1 MLLLISDS
9 KVESYFDCCE
19 TYFCFILIR
28 IGSRD
33 TPNIGKMNVPFLEPM
48 KLVLRLK
55 KPLTAMTFSRMPPT
69 GSTLPVSEI
78 SPVIAICCLT
88 GLLSARE
95 SSDETRVTPAE
106 GPSFGV
112 AP

>member
-1 MLLLISDS
+1 
-9 KVESYFDCCE
+9 
-19 TYFCFILIR
+19 
-28 IGSRD
+28 
-33 TPNIGKMNVPFLEPM
+33 
-48 KLVLRLK
+48 
-55 KPLTAMTFSRMPPT
+55 MTFSRMPPT

-78 SPVIAICCLT
+78 SPVIAIRCLT